1 MERILMSLGYGKQ
14 IYRDKKFPLIS
25 VIFLALLGIL
35 IFFMIFPRGN
45 KSGSIDFPG
54 SEKSAGRQAEP
65 ARDTKPASVPDQRA
79 LAQASEEPDTGIGL
93 EKTEIGEEFSN
104 PGSGL
109 STGAGND
116 GLYRLQARKLFKN
129 HQYRLALAQLLNVS
143 LPGYPDFRDQG
154 VCYYVLEEYDSALV
168 QLQKAVAIRND
179 DPVTLKFMAFT
190 LYKLDNLEDSLS
202 WTEKALEIE
211 NQPELVAFCGRL
223 KREISAMKDYTD
235 RRTDRFK
242 VIFSRFEHDD
252 IRLTVSGILKDAYRE
267 IGRQMD
273 YYPRQVLT
281 VILYDEKAFFDITRG
296 PAWVGGLYDGKIRI
310 PIKGVEGQEALLK
323 RVLFHEYTH
332 ALIRDITSSC
342 PLWVHEGLAEY
353 FSQEN
358 PARIGQVFPLDQLEK
373 RFPSGNPLNVIL
385 AYRESFSAVSEL
397 ISRFGL
403 YRIRELLEALG
414 RGESIGTAFESVFF
428 ITYEA
433 FMNSWGRQ

>member
-1 MERILMSLGYGKQ
+1 
-14 IYRDKKFPLIS
+14 
-25 VIFLALLGIL
+25 
-35 IFFMIFPRGN
+35 
-45 KSGSIDFPG
+45 
-54 SEKSAGRQAEP
+54 
-65 ARDTKPASVPDQRA
+65 
-79 LAQASEEPDTGIGL
+79 
-93 EKTEIGEEFSN
+93 
-104 PGSGL
+104 
-109 STGAGND
+109 
-116 GLYRLQARKLFKN
+116 
-129 HQYRLALAQLLNVS
+129 
-143 LPGYPDFRDQG
+143 
-154 VCYYVLEEYDSALV
+154 
-168 QLQKAVAIRND
+168 
-179 DPVTLKFMAFT
+179 
-190 LYKLDNLEDSLS
+190 
-202 WTEKALEIE
+202 
-211 NQPELVAFCGRL
+211 
-223 KREISAMKDYTD
+223 
-235 RRTDRFK
+235 
-242 VIFSRFEHDD
+242 
-252 IRLTVSGILKDAYRE
+252 
-267 IGRQMD
+267 
-273 YYPRQVLT
+273 VLT
-281 VILYDEKAFFDITRG
+281 VILYDEKAFFDITRV